1 MATYPRIMPEITQQ
15 ATIGDL
21 KVDVVLER
29 ETTFDSEVTEYPV
42 EGGFPIHDHVTRKPM
57 KLSLLV
63 VCTPTPVTGS
73 PSQSRMNEVMN
84 TIQSMYKAAE
94 PVTVTLPD
102 AIYRDMVMVHAPLP
116 RTVRDGYCYRMQID
130 LVQIRKAKAKSEEI
144 PEGNT
149 SGEADSMSGTSEKDT
164 GAASQKDIGTGLK
177 TVDNTATV
185 EINTAPQDR
194 TTGGQL
200 DTGKEQTANM
210 VAQTLVA
217 CLVGRL
223 WRV

>member
-1 MATYPRIMPEITQQ
+1 MATYQRIMPEITQQ

-29 ETTFDSEVTEYPV
+29 ETVFDSEVTEYPV
-42 EGGFPIHDHVTRKPM
+42 EGGFPVHDHVTRKPM

-63 VCTPTPVTGS
+63 VCTPTPVVGS
-73 PSQSRMNEVMN
+73 PSQSRMNEVVN
-84 TIQSMYKAAE
+84 TIQNMYKAAE

-116 RTVRDGYCYRMQID
+116 RNVKDGYCYRMQID

-149 SGEADSMSGTSEKDT
+149 SSDAGSMSGTSEKDT

-177 TVDNTATV
+177 TVDNKATV
-185 EINTAPQDR
+185 EVNTAPQDKSAA
-194 TTGGQL
+194 GQI
-200 DTGKEQTANM
+200 DTGKEQTASM
-210 VAQTLVA
+210 AAQAIVSS
-217 CLVGRL
+217 LVGRL
-223 WRV
+223 WRS